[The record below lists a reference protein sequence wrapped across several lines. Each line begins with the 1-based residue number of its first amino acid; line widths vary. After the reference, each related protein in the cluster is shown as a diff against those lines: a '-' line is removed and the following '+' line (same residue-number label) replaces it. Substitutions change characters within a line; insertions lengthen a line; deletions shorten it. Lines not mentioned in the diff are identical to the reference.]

1 MKRLFSSDTALLE
14 GFTVKE
20 EDDDTA
26 TFTCKGK
33 DGDGEPCPRVWNV
46 DVNADGTLDRGIR
59 NALLAHAKA
68 HSGGF
73 SKMRRIS

>member
-1 MKRLFSSDTALLE
+1 MNRFKTDAALQAAYKV
-14 GFTVKE
+14 TD

-26 TFTCKGK
+26 TFACQAK
-33 DGDGEPCPRVWNV
+33 DEAGEGCTRVYNV

-68 HSGGF
+68 HAGGF